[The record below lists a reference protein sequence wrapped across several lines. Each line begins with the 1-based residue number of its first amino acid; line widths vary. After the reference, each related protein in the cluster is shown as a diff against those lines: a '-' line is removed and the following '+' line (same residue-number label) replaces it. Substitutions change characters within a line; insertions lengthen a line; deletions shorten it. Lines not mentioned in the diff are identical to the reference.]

1 MKTLGKVAI
10 ITVGAT
16 GVGNPTALALYLKPS
31 AAQML
36 AILGHPGLGPRRS
49 PINGL
54 GYFG

>member
-1 MKTLGKVAI
+1 MNSLGKVAI
-10 ITVGAT
+10 ITVRGT
-16 GVGNPTALALYLKPS
+16 GVGNGTALALYLKPS

-49 PINGL
+49 PINRL